1 MVSSMLTKNQ
11 PIRSKKIR
19 ESARGETCTLRISGV
34 CNHNPETVVFCHIND
49 GSKGM
54 GRKPDDLSGVYAC
67 SSCHDMIDGRRPM
80 EIDWHELPK
89 ILFRGL
95 IETQRRLHAKGILIL
110 K

>member
-1 MVSSMLTKNQ
+1 MLSNYKAQ

-19 ESARGETCTLRISGV
+19 ESARGESCTLRLPC

-80 EIDWHELPK
+80 TIDWQELPQ
-89 ILFRGL
+89 ILFRAL
-95 IETQRRLHAKGILIL
+95 IETQRRLHAKEILII